1 MKIAFKNFLTMLRR
15 YRTASVLNIAGLT
28 LALTSCYVIASQVI
42 YNLTY
47 NRAIPDA
54 DRILLVSPLWIGGSY
69 SDLSPRPV
77 TGQTA
82 RECPEVEAVGTMVPY
97 GDTEHVWT
105 KVNDYHFERFDVDE
119 SLLSPSMTAL
129 CSFRA
134 VEGDLQT
141 LAEPDHILL
150 SQRLAERMG
159 VHAGDAVYLP
169 DPEGMTGEKPVRCVT
184 VGAVFADFPRNTLFG
199 RTELIEALGDD
210 AYADNSNWG
219 SASFIRLRAGADPRP
234 FADRWMQNYEA
245 WAHAERNTALLEHW
259 DNGETEPGL
268 HLLPLDELFYDR
280 TIDDAVFE
288 KGTVATTAVL
298 IVLALVI
305 FAVALINFV
314 NFFFALIPVRL
325 RAVNICKVF
334 GASQTTLRTS
344 FLFEAAGLVL
354 LSLGCAAYLMLAV
367 QESPVAD
374 FVTAPLALADNLRT
388 LAAIGVAA
396 VVMALTAA
404 FYPAFYITR
413 FNASLGVR
421 AGFAGSRAGRR
432 LRMLLAGAQFTVSI
446 VLIALAAIFFLQ
458 YRYMI
463 RFDAGFDRERIVT
476 FSSSPEYARR
486 WEAATDYLLQHPD
499 VEGVTQSSRPM
510 IGRSQSWGTKF
521 NDREI
526 FVTAYGVR
534 HDFMEVIGVP
544 LLDGEPLPPY
554 APGDGLSPA
563 LVNRCLQERTEAKT
577 GDRLYT
583 CTIAG
588 VVEDL
593 YVLPLRES
601 LSPMAWYRDDPQQM
615 TEFYLRLRA
624 GADVAG
630 VFDHI
635 RASVEALSPGDD
647 EPEIAFLNRR
657 IEALYGST
665 RRETII
671 VALFALTA
679 IVISLMGVF
688 GIILFETQHRRR
700 EIAVRKV
707 FGASTGSLIG
717 MLDRQYAAILL
728 GSGLAAAPVIAV
740 IARRWLEQFA
750 YRIAVGWWV
759 YAAAFAAVA
768 LPVLLLVTLRS
779 RRAAEEDPAK
789 VMQNS

>member
-15 YRTASVLNIAGLT
+15 YRTASALNIAGLT
-28 LALTSCYVIASQVI
+28 LALTSCYVLASQVI
-42 YNLTY
+42 YNLSY

-54 DRILLVSPLWIGGSY
+54 GRILLVSPPWVGGSH

-77 TGQTA
+77 TEQTA

-97 GDTEHVWT
+97 GETGHVWT

-141 LAEPDHILL
+141 LAEPGHILL

-159 VHAGDAVYLP
+159 VHAGDALYLP
-169 DPEGMTGEKPVRCVT
+169 DPEEEGDKPVRRVT

-199 RTELIEALGDD
+199 RTELIEAIDDD
-210 AYADNSNWG
+210 AYADNSYWG

-234 FADRWMQNYEA
+234 FAERWMQNYEA
-245 WAHAERNTALLEHW
+245 WARTEHNTALLEHW
-259 DNGETEPGL
+259 AAGEADPGL
-268 HLLPLDELFYDR
+268 HLLPLDELYYDR

-314 NFFFALIPVRL
+314 NFFLALIPVRL

-374 FVTAPLALADNLRT
+374 FVTASLTLADNLRT

-396 VVMALTAA
+396 VVMALAAA
-404 FYPAFYITR
+404 FYPALYITR

-432 LRMLLAGAQFTVSI
+432 LRMLLAGAQFAVSI
-446 VLIALAAIFFLQ
+446 VLIALATLFFLQ
-458 YRYMI
+458 YRYMV

-476 FSSSPEYARR
+476 FSASSEYARR

-499 VEGVTQSSRPM
+499 VEGVTQSSRPI

-544 LLDGEPLPPY
+544 LLDGGPLPPY
-554 APGDGLSPA
+554 TPGDGECPA
-563 LVNRCLQERTEAKT
+563 LVNRCLQERTEAKI
-577 GDRLYT
+577 GDRLHT

-588 VVEDL
+588 VVQDL
-593 YVLPLRES
+593 YVLPLRET

-624 GADVAG
+624 GADVAS
-630 VFDHI
+630 VFDRI

-647 EPEIAFLNRR
+647 EPAIAFLNRQV
-657 IEALYGST
+657 EALYGST

-688 GIILFETQHRRR
+688 GILLFETQHRRR
-700 EIAVRKV
+700 EIALRKV
-707 FGASTGSLIG
+707 FGASTASLVG

-728 GSGLAAAPVIAV
+728 GSFLAAAPVIAL
-740 IARRWLEQFA
+740 IARRWLSQFA
-750 YRIAVGWWV
+750 YRIAAGWWM